1 MHQMHQFKMH
11 QVHYR
16 KWENEDARDT
26 LHFFLSAKKN
36 REFTSVVRF
45 SFLSSISEKNEEQN
59 PLSKMIN

>member
-26 LHFFLSAKKN
+26 LHFFLSAKK
-36 REFTSVVRF
+36 
-45 SFLSSISEKNEEQN
+45 K
-59 PLSKMIN
+59 P